1 MIFEIQFQED
11 TSKGYAQ
18 RTKKNASCDAT
29 IAIAI
34 NFNTAG
40 EVLTKK
46 LVKEQN
52 KKYIPLDGNNLTITE
67 ERISKIVDMLNS
79 VNAKTLNIAG
89 NGIYSL
95 KGKYTQN
102 EVDNFTYD
110 LIKQIIESP
119 KLENQITLIRTGGQT
134 GFDEAGAKA
143 GIKLN
148 IPTIVLAPKG
158 WKFRNINGID
168 ISNEEEFK
176 NRFKL

>member
-1 MIFEIQFQED
+1 MISEIQFQED

-29 IAIAI
+29 IAIAT

-89 NGIYSL
+89 NGIYTIS
-95 KGKYTQN
+95 GKYTQK
-102 EVDNFTYD
+102 EIDDFTYE
-110 LIKQIIESP
+110 LIKQIVESP
-119 KLENQITLIRTGGQT
+119 KLKNKITLIRTGGQT

-148 IPTIVLAPKG
+148 IPTVVLAPKG

-168 ISNEEEFK
+168 ISSEKEFK
-176 NRFKL
+176 GRFQ